1 MKNQRQEFIKAC
13 ARPALLATALIA
25 TGCATQI
32 DSIAVS
38 PALEGESAT
47 VTVKVNPFLTA
58 PHTPS
63 MEVRNDTNGTAYAPA
78 GTLPSTGSNE
88 YSGPLTAHTYGMNT
102 LKVEVPYTIVL
113 PPVRRSTSREQPF
126 VVGARAACFAFDA
139 AQPNAQGWTMAGLFG
154 NGDPDWQIATCGAGI
169 GGAPARIA
177 SDNVPQVFETGFG
190 ALSYTLPTACF
201 PATLPPG
208 AKYWAIDFRS
218 PELALRPEWQA
229 YRVSFAI
236 RAADVLILA
245 GARPSVQAIL
255 KVRKP
260 DGRESYFAELA
271 GSGFRFEPITS
282 AWQQFTFTMQ
292 PPAGTTVLQV
302 MIRVFGEVPVVL
314 PDSWVRLDLVC
325 PE

>member
-1 MKNQRQEFIKAC
+1 MKHQRQEFIKAC

-47 VTVKVNPFLTA
+47 VTVKVTPFLTA

-88 YSGPLTAHTYGMNT
+88 YSGPLTAQTYGMNT

-154 NGDPDWQIATCGAGI
+154 NGDPNWQIATCGAGI

-177 SDNVPQVFETGFG
+177 SDNVPYVFETGFG
-190 ALSYTLPTACF
+190 ALSYTLPPACF
-201 PATLPPG
+201 PATLPPK
-208 AKYWAIDFRS
+208 ATHWAIDFRS
-218 PELALRPEWQA
+218 PDLALRPEWQV

-236 RAADVLILA
+236 RAADVLILTGA
-245 GARPSVQAIL
+245 GLKVQAIL

-260 DGRESYFAELA
+260 DDRESYFAERA
-271 GSGFRFEPITS
+271 GSGFRFESITN

-292 PPAGTTVLQV
+292 PPAGSTVLQV
-302 MIRVFGEVPVVL
+302 LIRVFGEVPVVL